1 MLDRL
6 NPRCRVPNDIASV
19 TTLRPH
25 AEVDPRS
32 VGADPSALARA
43 WWAIERLYA
52 SGAHPAI
59 AVCLRRR
66 GRVLLDRALGHARG
80 NSPDDP
86 PDAPKVAATPDTPF
100 SILSASKPVAAM
112 VAHLLDE
119 RDLLR
124 LDDPICEYI
133 PEFARHDKHT
143 ISLRHVLTHRAGV
156 PNPPPDTMDPDL
168 LERPEEIVEL
178 LCEQT
183 PLWRPGTRLAYH
195 AVTTGFL
202 IAELVRVVTGK
213 DIQTVLREEIR
224 EPLGL
229 RWMRFGVEPED
240 VDRVAVN
247 AFTGPLLV
255 PPITTFF
262 RRALGLD
269 FYRAVELTNDT
280 RFLTSVFPSANVV
293 TTADELCRFYEML
306 RRGGELDGKR
316 VFDRRTIVRATAEQ
330 SYLEPDMMLFLP
342 FRYGMGFML
351 GAEWFSLYG
360 PYTPHAFGHIGFTN
374 VIGWADPER
383 ELSGAILTSGKP
395 VAYEGI
401 YYLFEA
407 LRQIGIACPRS
418 LPGAIAGGTVCGAG
432 PEP

>member
-1 MLDRL
+1 
-6 NPRCRVPNDIASV
+6 
-19 TTLRPH
+19 
-25 AEVDPRS
+25 
-32 VGADPSALARA
+32 
-43 WWAIERLYA
+43 
-52 SGAHPAI
+52 
-59 AVCLRRR
+59 
-66 GRVLLDRALGHARG
+66 G

-395 VAYEGI
+395 VAYE
-401 YYLFEA
+401 
-407 LRQIGIACPRS
+407 
-418 LPGAIAGGTVCGAG
+418 
-432 PEP
+432 